1 MTVFVRD
8 PAGWK
13 EFTASRRS
21 PIFRDV
27 QKRGQHLHRLATR
40 QIGKETFQLSKSLTT
55 RTEIDARGIVNTTGS
70 ANRIA
75 YLHHKGTRPHAIV
88 PKRAKVL
95 RFVQNGRVRYARRV
109 YHPGTRPNKYL
120 TDNLPKVILGD

>member
-1 MTVFVRD
+1 MAVFVRD

-13 EFTASRRS
+13 EFTSSRTS
-21 PIFRDV
+21 PVFRDV
-27 QKRGQHLHRLATR
+27 QRRGQNLRRLAVA
-40 QIGKETFQLSKSLTT
+40 QVGKETLQLSKSITT

-75 YLHHKGTRPHAIV
+75 YLHHKGTRPHAIT
-88 PKRAKVL
+88 PRRAKVL

-109 YHPGTRPNKYL
+109 YHPGTKPNKYL
-120 TDNLPKVILGD
+120 TDNLTKVVLGD